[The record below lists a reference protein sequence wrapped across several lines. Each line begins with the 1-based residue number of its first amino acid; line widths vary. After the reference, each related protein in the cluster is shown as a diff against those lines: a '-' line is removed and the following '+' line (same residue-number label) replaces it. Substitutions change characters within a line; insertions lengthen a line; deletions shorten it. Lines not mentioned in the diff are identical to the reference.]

1 MNTYKIMKLS
11 VKAKFLLALAI
22 FGINTSNAQL
32 SFDQLM
38 SNGVRA
44 DEKGQ
49 YDEAIINLNLAVDSK
64 PENDMAWLTR
74 GIVRIHMSDFSSAVV
89 DFNKAIYLNP
99 ARPKTYL
106 YRYIAYSRTE
116 NYQFAFGDINHYLG
130 LAPSDTLGRVYRL
143 EISLKLKEYEAVYE
157 DMLWLYRTM
166 GDLFLRDYLPILS
179 IHFDASKKYAD
190 FQKILLGLKQIS
202 PSEALISESLIQ
214 NTYQMGQFDLCLM
227 QVDESL
233 KQNPENQNLLK
244 LKADALFYL
253 NRIDESESIYQI
265 LLSGSPND
273 GDLMADYGHC
283 LLQLE
288 RYNDADVWLSKS
300 IKSKN
305 STPAY
310 AYLGRGIARYNMG
323 KIGVACADWERS
335 LLLGEKSATKWL
347 EKHCQENPTTIK

>member
-1 MNTYKIMKLS
+1 MKLS

-22 FGINTSNAQL
+22 FGINASNAQL

-143 EISLKLKEYEAVYE
+143 EI
-157 DMLWLYRTM
+157 
-166 GDLFLRDYLPILS
+166 
-179 IHFDASKKYAD
+179 
-190 FQKILLGLKQIS
+190 
-202 PSEALISESLIQ
+202 
-214 NTYQMGQFDLCLM
+214 
-227 QVDESL
+227 
-233 KQNPENQNLLK
+233 
-244 LKADALFYL
+244 
-253 NRIDESESIYQI
+253 
-265 LLSGSPND
+265 
-273 GDLMADYGHC
+273 
-283 LLQLE
+283 
-288 RYNDADVWLSKS
+288 
-300 IKSKN
+300 
-305 STPAY
+305 
-310 AYLGRGIARYNMG
+310 
-323 KIGVACADWERS
+323 
-335 LLLGEKSATKWL
+335 
-347 EKHCQENPTTIK
+347 

>member
-1 MNTYKIMKLS
+1 LNSRKIMNKS
-11 VKAKFLLALAI
+11 AQAKTLILVTLCSMNAL
-22 FGINTSNAQL
+22 FGQL

-49 YDEAIINLNLAVDSK
+49 YDEALINLNLAVDAK
-64 PENDMAWLTR
+64 PEDDMAWLTR

-99 ARPKTYL
+99 SRSKSYL

-143 EISLKLKEYEAVYE
+143 EIALKLKEYDAVNE
-157 DMLWLYRTM
+157 DMVWLYKTM
-166 GDLFLRDYLPILS
+166 GDFFLKDYLPILS
-179 IHFDASKKYAD
+179 THFDASKKYTD
-190 FQKILLGLKQIS
+190 FQKILIGLKQIN
-202 PSEALISESLIQ
+202 PKEMLISESLIQ
-214 NTYQMGQFDLCLM
+214 NTYQMGQFELCLT
-227 QVDESL
+227 QVDEIL
-233 KQNPENQNLLK
+233 KQDPQNQSLLK

-253 NRIDESESIYQI
+253 NHIAESEAIYQT
-265 LLSGSPND
+265 LLAGAPND

-288 RYNDADVWLSKS
+288 RYNDADLWLSKS

-335 LLLGEKSATKWL
+335 LLLGEKSASKWL
-347 EKHCQENPTTIK
+347 EKHCQENPTNK

>member
-1 MNTYKIMKLS
+1 MKLS
-11 VKAKFLLALAI
+11 AKVKFLFVLTFLVFNAN
-22 FGINTSNAQL
+22 FGQL

-49 YDEAIINLNLAVDSK
+49 FDEAIINLNLAVDSK
-64 PENDMAWLTR
+64 PENDMGWLTR

-116 NYQFAFGDINHYLG
+116 NYQFAFGDINHYLL

-143 EISLKLKEYEAVYE
+143 EIALKLKEYEAVYE
-157 DMLWLYRTM
+157 DVMWLYRMM
-166 GDLFLRDYLPILS
+166 GDWFLRDYLPILS

-190 FQKILLGLKQIS
+190 FQKILLGLKQINS
-202 PSEALISESLIQ
+202 NETLISESLIQ
-214 NTYQMGQFDLCLM
+214 NTYQMGQFELCLT
-227 QVDESL
+227 QVNELL
-233 KQNPENQNLLK
+233 KQNPQNQNLLK

-253 NRIDESESIYQI
+253 NRIDESETIYQT
-265 LLSGSPND
+265 LLEQAPND

-288 RYNDADVWLSKS
+288 RYNDADAWLSKS
-300 IKSKN
+300 IKAKN

-310 AYLGRGIARYNMG
+310 SYLGRGIARYNLG

-335 LLLGEKSATKWL
+335 LLLGEKSASKWL
-347 EKHCQENPTTIK
+347 EKHCQENPTTNK

>member
-1 MNTYKIMKLS
+1 MKLS
-11 VKAKFLLALAI
+11 VKAKFLLVLAI

-143 EISLKLKEYEAVYE
+143 EISLKLKEYEAVHE
-157 DMLWLYRTM
+157 DMLWLYKTM

-202 PSEALISESLIQ
+202 PSDPLIGESLIQ
-214 NTYQMGQFDLCLM
+214 NTYQMGQFELCLM
-227 QVDESL
+227 QVEESL
-233 KQNPENQNLLK
+233 KQNPQNQNLLK

-253 NRIDESESIYQI
+253 NRIDESESIYQT

-283 LLQLE
+283 LVQLE

-305 STPAY
+305 TTPAY

-335 LLLGEKSATKWL
+335 LLLGEKSATQWL
-347 EKHCQENPTTIK
+347 EKHCQENPTTNK

>member
-1 MNTYKIMKLS
+1 MRFTAKIIFSLS
-11 VKAKFLLALAI
+11 VTLSIINA
-22 FGINTSNAQL
+22 GIAQL

-49 YDEAIINLNLAVDSK
+49 YDESLINLNLAVDMK
-64 PENDMAWLTR
+64 PENDMGWLTR

-99 ARPKTYL
+99 TRPKTYL

-116 NYQFAFGDINHYLG
+116 NYQFAFGDINHYLE

-143 EISLKLKEYEAVYE
+143 EISLKLKEYDAVYE
-157 DMLWLYRTM
+157 DMIWLYKTM
-166 GDLFLRDYLPILS
+166 GDLFLRDYLPIL
-179 IHFDASKKYAD
+179 ITHFDASKKYNE
-190 FQKILLGLKQIS
+190 FQKILLGLKQVNS
-202 PSEALISESLIQ
+202 NEPLITESLIQ
-214 NTYQMGQFDLCLM
+214 NTYEMGQFELCLS
-227 QVDESL
+227 QVNESL
-233 KQNPENQNLLK
+233 KLYPQNQNLLK

-253 NRIDESESIYQI
+253 NRIDESESIYQS
-265 LLSGSPND
+265 LLNSTPND

-288 RYNDADVWLSKS
+288 RYNDADIWLSKA
-300 IKSKN
+300 IKSKS

-310 AYLGRGIARYNMG
+310 AYLGRGIARYNLG
-323 KIGVACADWERS
+323 KIGIACADWERS
-335 LLLGEKSATKWL
+335 LLLGEKSASQWL
-347 EKHCQENPTTIK
+347 EKHCQENLSTTK

>member
-1 MNTYKIMKLS
+1 MMSFSSHSKTFILVAFSTANS
-11 VKAKFLLALAI
+11 I
-22 FGINTSNAQL
+22 FGQL
-32 SFDQLM
+32 SYDQLM

-49 YDEAIINLNLAVDSK
+49 FEEALINLNLAVESK
-64 PENDMAWLTR
+64 PNDDMAWLTR

-99 ARPKTYL
+99 SRPKSYL

-116 NYQFAFGDINHYLG
+116 NYQFAFGDINHYLT

-143 EISLKLKEYEAVYE
+143 EIALKLKEYEAVNE
-157 DMLWLYRTM
+157 DMIWLYKTM
-166 GDLFLRDYLPILS
+166 GDFFLQDYLPILNT
-179 IHFDASKKYAD
+179 HFDASKKFAD
-190 FQKILLGLKQIS
+190 FQKILLGLRQIN
-202 PSEALISESLIQ
+202 PNEILISESLIQ
-214 NTYQMGQFDLCLM
+214 NTYQMGQFELCLS
-227 QVDESL
+227 QVDDIL
-233 KQNPENQNLLK
+233 KRDPQNANLLK

-253 NRIDESESIYQI
+253 NRISESETIYLT
-265 LLSGSPND
+265 LLDRSPSD

-288 RYNDADVWLSKS
+288 RYNDADLWLSKS

-310 AYLGRGIARYNMG
+310 AYLGRGIARYNLG

-335 LLLGEKSATKWL
+335 LLLGEKSASKWL
-347 EKHCQENPTTIK
+347 EKHCQENSLNK

>member
-1 MNTYKIMKLS
+1 MKLS

-22 FGINTSNAQL
+22 LGINASNAQL

-38 SNGVRA
+38 SNGVKA

-99 ARPKTYL
+99 ARSKTYL

-143 EISLKLKEYEAVYE
+143 EISLKLKEYDAVYE
-157 DMLWLYRTM
+157 DMLWLYKTM

-179 IHFDASKKYAD
+179 IHFDASKKYED
-190 FQKILLGLKQIS
+190 FQKILLGLKQIN
-202 PSEALISESLIQ
+202 PSEPFISESLIQ
-214 NTYQMGQFDLCLM
+214 NTYQMGQFELCLT

-233 KQNPENQNLLK
+233 KQNPQNHNLLK

-253 NRIDESESIYQI
+253 SRIDESESIYQE

-288 RYNDADVWLSKS
+288 RYNDADIWLSKS

-323 KIGVACADWERS
+323 RIGVACADWERS
-335 LLLGEKSATKWL
+335 LLLGEKSATQWL
-347 EKHCQENPTTIK
+347 EKHCQENPTTNK

>member
-1 MNTYKIMKLS
+1 
-11 VKAKFLLALAI
+11 
-22 FGINTSNAQL
+22 
-32 SFDQLM
+32 
-38 SNGVRA
+38 
-44 DEKGQ
+44 
-49 YDEAIINLNLAVDSK
+49 
-64 PENDMAWLTR
+64 
-74 GIVRIHMSDFSSAVV
+74 
-89 DFNKAIYLNP
+89 
-99 ARPKTYL
+99 
-106 YRYIAYSRTE
+106 
-116 NYQFAFGDINHYLG
+116 
-130 LAPSDTLGRVYRL
+130 
-143 EISLKLKEYEAVYE
+143 
-157 DMLWLYRTM
+157 
-166 GDLFLRDYLPILS
+166 
-179 IHFDASKKYAD
+179 
-190 FQKILLGLKQIS
+190 
-202 PSEALISESLIQ
+202 
-214 NTYQMGQFDLCLM
+214 MGQFELCLM

-233 KQNPENQNLLK
+233 KQNPQNQNLLK

-347 EKHCQENPTTIK
+347 ETHCQENPTTNK

>member
-1 MNTYKIMKLS
+1 MMSFSSLS
-11 VKAKFLLALAI
+11 KTFILVAFCIANSI
-22 FGINTSNAQL
+22 FGQL
-32 SFDQLM
+32 SYDQLM

-49 YDEAIINLNLAVDSK
+49 FEEALINLNLAVESK
-64 PENDMAWLTR
+64 PNDDMAWLTR

-99 ARPKTYL
+99 SRPKSYL

-116 NYQFAFGDINHYLG
+116 NYQFAFGDINHYLT

-143 EISLKLKEYEAVYE
+143 EIALKLKEYEAVNE
-157 DMLWLYRTM
+157 DMIWLYKTM
-166 GDLFLRDYLPILS
+166 GDFFLQDYLPILNT
-179 IHFDASKKYAD
+179 HFDASKKFAD
-190 FQKILLGLKQIS
+190 FQKILLGLRQIN
-202 PSEALISESLIQ
+202 PNEILISESLIQ
-214 NTYQMGQFDLCLM
+214 NTYQMGQFELCLS
-227 QVDESL
+227 QVDDIL
-233 KQNPENQNLLK
+233 KRDPQNANLLK

-253 NRIDESESIYQI
+253 NRISESETIYLT
-265 LLSGSPND
+265 LLDRSPSD

-288 RYNDADVWLSKS
+288 RYNDADLWLSKS

-310 AYLGRGIARYNMG
+310 AYLGRGIARYNLG

-335 LLLGEKSATKWL
+335 LLLGEKSASKWL
-347 EKHCQENPTTIK
+347 EKHCQENSLNK